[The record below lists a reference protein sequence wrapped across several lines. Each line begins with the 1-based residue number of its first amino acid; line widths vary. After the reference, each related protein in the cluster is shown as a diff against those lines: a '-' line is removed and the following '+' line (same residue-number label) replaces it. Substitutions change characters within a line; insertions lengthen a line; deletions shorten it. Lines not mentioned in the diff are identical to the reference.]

1 MLRRENVQ
9 KDNTDQFDRTLH
21 ISAKMSSA
29 SATSTIPTGTL
40 SFLIRGTDFSTTVA
54 AEIDNTGKVTKDV
67 IVPADGAYTVTPY
80 YPGSYVFK
88 DMSNA
93 EGQMVLVG
101 ENATGYQLTLTNG
114 KDNNSVTRFT
124 YGDTVTPSL
133 SRMSNDTKG
142 LQKVT
147 NATFKYAV
155 SGSKDS
161 QPLTET
167 NPLNVGTYTLYAYAS
182 GESKP
187 VAETEFTV
195 VQRAVTLRVVTP
207 KDGVASGLLVN
218 PSRLET
224 AFSHGRHED
233 HDC

>member
-1 MLRRENVQ
+1 M
-9 KDNTDQFDRTLH
+9 
-21 ISAKMSSA
+21 A
-29 SATSTIPTGTL
+29 
-40 SFLIRGTDFSTTVA
+40 
-54 AEIDNTGKVTKDV
+54 TKDV
-67 IVPADGAYTVTPY
+67 VVPTDGAYTVTPY

-133 SRMSNDTKG
+133 SRMSKDTQG
-142 LQKVT
+142 LQKVN

-155 SGSKDS
+155 SGSETQRD
-161 QPLTET
+161 LT
-167 NPLNVGTYTLYAYAS
+167 NPLDVGTYTLYAYAN
-182 GESKP
+182 GETKP

-195 VQRAVTLRVVTP
+195 VQRAVTLRVVTRRTALHRIRLTLP
-207 KDGVASGLLVN
+207 TRNSFL
-218 PSRLET
+218 SRQT
-224 AFSHGRHED
+224 RKT
-233 HDC
+233 